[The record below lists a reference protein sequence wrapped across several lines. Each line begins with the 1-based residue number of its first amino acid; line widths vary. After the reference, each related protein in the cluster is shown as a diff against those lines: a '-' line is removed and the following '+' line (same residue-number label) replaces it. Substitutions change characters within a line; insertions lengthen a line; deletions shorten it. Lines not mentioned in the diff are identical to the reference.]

1 MDIDILWIILGA
13 ILLILGII
21 GSFAPVLPGP
31 PLSYAA
37 LLMLMLTD
45 KAPFT
50 TRFLVI
56 WAIVA
61 MVIIVLDYV
70 IPAIGTKKFG
80 GTKYGQWG
88 SIAGVVIGIFLGPPG
103 IIAGPFLGAILGELI
118 GGKDMNF
125 AIKSG
130 IGSFL
135 GFLAGTFI
143 KLVYAL
149 VMVYF
154 FIASFF

>member
-61 MVIIVLDYV
+61 VVILILDYV

-88 SIAGVVIGIFLGPPG
+88 SMAGVVIGIFLGPPG

-143 KLVYAL
+143 KLLYAL
-149 VMVYF
+149 VMAYF

>member
-1 MDIDILWIILGA
+1 VAVVILI
-13 ILLILGII
+13 
-21 GSFAPVLPGP
+21 
-31 PLSYAA
+31 
-37 LLMLMLTD
+37 
-45 KAPFT
+45 
-50 TRFLVI
+50 
-56 WAIVA
+56 
-61 MVIIVLDYV
+61 LDYV

-88 SIAGVVIGIFLGPPG
+88 SMAGVVIGIFLGPPG

-149 VMVYF
+149 VMAYF